1 MVDGSSGF
9 CNLYFAELSYYETD
23 AMIDRTRR
31 LFSGKPVL
39 ALAALVILGGTRACG
54 QTFSFAVIA
63 DPHINGSADH
73 KAKLTTAVNWIVK
86 NRAAEKIELV
96 FIAGDI
102 AWGGPRAKRN
112 LSVAR
117 GILDRLNQA
126 GILYVPVIGDNE
138 VDFRCEKEFEDTF
151 RRQYA
156 HLSRV
161 LADWRKAHSPVGGK
175 YLQNFS
181 FNYKGCHFVCCDFN
195 SRQAGTEGGE
205 LHDFEGGSW
214 PWFKNDIET
223 CRKDKKENIVVVTH
237 IGMFRTGIGLAD
249 QFLFA
254 QDDMTK
260 IKRFLNDYREYVDS
274 NYAGHIHQNWHASVW
289 TGLFTTIYHVRI
301 TDETWHCRQWPE
313 TNGKSTTVRVVRVD
327 SSGSKVSYRQHIRDV
342 EEPDKS
348 KVTPR

>member
-1 MVDGSSGF
+1 
-9 CNLYFAELSYYETD
+9 
-23 AMIDRTRR
+23 MIHQTRR
-31 LFSGKPVL
+31 LFSVRPVL
-39 ALAALVILGGTRACG
+39 ALAALVTLGGTLACG
-54 QTFSFAVIA
+54 ETFSFAVIA
-63 DPHINGSADH
+63 DPHINDSADH
-73 KAKLTTAVNWIVK
+73 KEKLTTAVNWIIA
-86 NRAAEKIELV
+86 NRADEQIELV

-112 LSVAR
+112 LVVAR
-117 GILDRLNQA
+117 EILDRLNRA
-126 GILYVPVIGDNE
+126 SIAYVPIIGDNE
-138 VDFRCEKEFEDTF
+138 VQGRCEKEFEDTF
-151 RRQYA
+151 RKQYVRLA
-156 HLSRV
+156 KV
-161 LADWRKAHSPVGGK
+161 LADWRKAPSPVNGK

-195 SRQAGTEGGE
+195 SRRAGNEGGE
-205 LHDFEGGSW
+205 LHDFAGGSW

-223 CRKDKKENIVVVTH
+223 CQKDKKENIVIVTH

-289 TGLFTTIYHVRI
+289 TGLFTTIYHVRA

-327 SSGSKVSYRQHIRDV
+327 SSGSKVSYKQHIRDA
-342 EEPDKS
+342 EEQDKS